1 MAMHTGQSVHA
12 PVLQVLAGCPDTISA
27 AAVLRCVASA
37 QSATMLCSK
46 KEEEERK
53 DQNCQGVRAA

>member
-1 MAMHTGQSVHA
+1 MHTGPSVHA
-12 PVLQVLAGCPDTISA
+12 PVLQVLAECPDTISA

-46 KEEEERK
+46 EEEERK
-53 DQNCQGVRAA
+53 DWNRRGMKAA